1 MPCHVP
7 STHRFPPAMAEAL
20 WERRRAALLPGS
32 CCSHHRTVSSH
43 IEPPGCKMTVTT
55 TPAASVTQAFFCLLL
70 CVPWGSSCPPSC
82 QCTERAGAKAVLCS
96 SRHLEEI
103 PKDIPRDAV
112 FLKLD
117 ANSITRIPSNAFRH
131 LSHLEEL
138 DLSRNAIEKI
148 DRAAF
153 KGVAAGLRTL
163 DLSSNRIRSIPK
175 EALLA
180 LNAKLRLA
188 NNPWHCECAL
198 QEVLWEARLDP
209 DSVQDITCHTAPQ
222 EEYVGKPLLQVLDAG
237 VNFCSVRQRTTDVAM
252 FITMFGWFAMVIV
265 YVICYVRHN
274 REDACKH
281 VEYLKSLPSTQGHAE
296 TTSTTL

>member
-1 MPCHVP
+1 MRKAKALVIE
-7 STHRFPPAMAEAL
+7 SLSAMGEAL
-20 WERRRAALLPGS
+20 QERRGASLLPKS
-32 CCSHHRTVSSH
+32 CCSHQGIPSSLA
-43 IEPPGCKMTVTT
+43 ECKKTLTTT
-55 TPAASVTQAFFCLLL
+55 TPAASIAQAFFCLLL

-148 DRAAF
+148 DQAAF
-153 KGVAAGLRTL
+153 RGVAAGLRTL

-209 DSVQDITCHTAPQ
+209 DSVQDITCHTAPR
-222 EEYVGKPLLQVLDAG
+222 EEYVGKSLLQVLDAG
-237 VNFCSVRQRTTDVAM
+237 VNFCSVHQRTTDVAM

-265 YVICYVRHN
+265 YIICYVRHN
-274 REDACKH
+274 REDTCKH
-281 VEYLKSLPSTQGHAE
+281 VDYLRPLPSTQLHAE
-296 TTSTTL
+296 TTSTAL

>member
-1 MPCHVP
+1 MGVGFQSLELC
-7 STHRFPPAMAEAL
+7 ST
-20 WERRRAALLPGS
+20 
-32 CCSHHRTVSSH
+32 
-43 IEPPGCKMTVTT
+43 
-55 TPAASVTQAFFCLLL
+55 SVGQAFFCLLL
-70 CVPWGSSCPPSC
+70 CIPWGSSCPRSC

-117 ANSITRIPSNAFRH
+117 ANSITRIPGNAFRH
-131 LSHLEEL
+131 LSHLQEI

-148 DRAAF
+148 DGAAF
-153 KGVAAGLRTL
+153 RGVAAGLRSL
-163 DLSSNRIRSIPK
+163 DLSGNRIRSIPK

-209 DSVQDITCHTAPQ
+209 DSVRDITCHTAPRD
-222 EEYVGKPLLQVLDAG
+222 EYVGKPLLQVLDAG
-237 VNFCSVRQRTTDVAM
+237 VNFCSVRQRSTDVAVLVA
-252 FITMFGWFAMVIV
+252 MFGWFAMVIV
-265 YVICYVRHN
+265 YVVCYVRHN
-274 REDACKH
+274 REDSCKH
-281 VEYLKSLPSTQGHAE
+281 GRQPRALPAAPGRADTASTA
-296 TTSTTL
+296 L

>member
-1 MPCHVP
+1 
-7 STHRFPPAMAEAL
+7 
-20 WERRRAALLPGS
+20 
-32 CCSHHRTVSSH
+32 
-43 IEPPGCKMTVTT
+43 
-55 TPAASVTQAFFCLLL
+55 
-70 CVPWGSSCPPSC
+70 C

-103 PKDIPRDAV
+103 PKDIPKDVV

-131 LSHLEEL
+131 LSPLEKL
-138 DLSRNAIEKI
+138 GL
-148 DRAAF
+148 AAF

-175 EALLA
+175 EALLV

-198 QEVLWEARLDP
+198 QEMLWEARLDP
-209 DSVQDITCHTAPQ
+209 DSVQDITCHTAPR
-222 EEYVGKPLLQVLDAG
+222 EEYVGKPLPLLQVLDAG

-265 YVICYVRHN
+265 YVICYIRHN
-274 REDACKH
+274 QEDTCKR
-281 VEYLKSLPSTQGHAE
+281 VDYLRSLPSTQGHPA
-296 TTSTTL
+296 TTSTAL

>member
-1 MPCHVP
+1 MG
-7 STHRFPPAMAEAL
+7 EAL
-20 WERRRAALLPGS
+20 PERPEAALLPRS
-32 CCSHHRTVSSH
+32 CCHPRGAASGHA
-43 IEPPGCKMTVTT
+43 ELAGCKMTLTTT
-55 TPAASVTQAFFCLLL
+55 TPATSVAQAFFCLLL
-70 CVPWGSSCPPSC
+70 CIPWGSSCPPSC

-103 PKDIPRDAV
+103 PKDIPRDVV

-131 LSHLEEL
+131 LSHLEEI

-180 LNAKLRLA
+180 LSAKLRLA

-198 QEVLWEARLDP
+198 QEVLWEARLDL
-209 DSVQDITCHTAPQ
+209 DSIQDITCHTAPR

-237 VNFCSVRQRTTDVAM
+237 VNFCSVRQRTMDTAM
-252 FITMFGWFAMVIV
+252 FVTMFGWFAMVII
-265 YVICYVRHN
+265 YIICYVRHN
-274 REDACKH
+274 REDSCRYGD
-281 VEYLKSLPSTQGHAE
+281 YLRSLPSAQAHAE
-296 TTSTTL
+296 TTSTAL

>member
-1 MPCHVP
+1 
-7 STHRFPPAMAEAL
+7 
-20 WERRRAALLPGS
+20 
-32 CCSHHRTVSSH
+32 
-43 IEPPGCKMTVTT
+43 
-55 TPAASVTQAFFCLLL
+55 QAFFCLLF
-70 CVPWGSSCPPSC
+70 CIPRGSSCPPSC

-103 PKDIPRDAV
+103 PKDIPRDVV

-117 ANSITRIPSNAFRH
+117 ANSITKIPSNAFRH
-131 LSHLEEL
+131 LSHLEEI

-148 DRAAF
+148 EGAAF

-180 LNAKLRLA
+180 LHAKLRLA

-209 DSVQDITCHTAPQ
+209 DSVQDITCHTAPR

-237 VNFCSVRQRTTDVAM
+237 VNFCSVRQRTMDVAM
-252 FITMFGWFAMVIV
+252 FITMFGWFAMVVV

-274 REDACKH
+274 QEGARRRGDH
-281 VEYLKSLPSTQGHAE
+281 LKSLPSKPAHAE
-296 TTSTTL
+296 